1 MTAIY
6 GTLSPKLLDVDQDTF
21 YATLPRYGRPSLKDV
36 PGEVRRHVKLPR
48 KLVEVHEKPI
58 DTWQG
63 QGFRLRHV
71 NQVTATTSYVAISSR
86 TNCEVDRQEPN
97 LRHVNQGTTATA
109 FIAINSR
116 TNSEVD
122 RQEPN
127 LRHANQGTRATSFVA
142 RRSCSNGEVNGQD
155 PTEGNRNR
163 NTSQTL
169 RLVNQITAA
178 TCCVAIGSRTN
189 RRL

>member
-1 MTAIY
+1 MLKTRNMAARRREVHVRASTLPLKAVREDVALRFPTPAAII
-6 GTLSPKLLDVDQDTF
+6 QD
-21 YATLPRYGRPSLKDV
+21 AMLPRYRTPSLKDV
-36 PGEVRRHVKLPR
+36 PGEVRPHVKLLR
-48 KLVEVHEKPI
+48 KLVEEHEKPI

-71 NQVTATTSYVAISSR
+71 NQVTATTSFVAINSR

-127 LRHANQGTRATSFVA
+127 LRHANQGTAATSFVA
-142 RRSCSNGEVNGQD
+142 
-155 PTEGNRNR
+155 
-163 NTSQTL
+163 
-169 RLVNQITAA
+169 
-178 TCCVAIGSRTN
+178 
-189 RRL
+189 